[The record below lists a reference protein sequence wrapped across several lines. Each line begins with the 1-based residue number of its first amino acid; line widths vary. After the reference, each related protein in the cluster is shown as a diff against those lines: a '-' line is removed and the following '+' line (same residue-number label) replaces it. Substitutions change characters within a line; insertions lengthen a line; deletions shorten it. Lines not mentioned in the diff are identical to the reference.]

1 MQAKAALNKVS
12 CWKSK
17 LWPDTLQSTVA
28 GPPKSLAWESGKFQA
43 RFVHVQDLN
52 VGNNS
57 VLQNGCGQLSLKRTK
72 WNAYKNCG
80 HMFLVCDV
88 ICIDALICWH
98 NFEDVWFS
106 SFLWGTTWRKHCF
119 SCRWMCQVF
128 AVFFFF
134 FIQGVFFW
142 VGVEW
147 GGVGCWRSFALASW
161 TWCYV
166 TNGKQRPWR
175 AHNHP
180 KRCSFLKLCLMTAL
194 HVWVRLFLRNWYVEK
209 MKQKIRENCAS
220 ESVFPTMFLA

>member
-88 ICIDALICWH
+88 ICIDARICWH

-128 AVFFFF
+128 AVFFFSSSRACF
-134 FIQGVFFW
+134 SGL
-142 VGVEW
+142 GLS
-147 GGVGCWRSFALASW
+147 GVGWDVDVHSHLLHELDATSRMENKGPGAPTTIRNVVLFSSCVWWQHCMFESASSFETGMS
-161 TWCYV
+161 
-166 TNGKQRPWR
+166 
-175 AHNHP
+175 
-180 KRCSFLKLCLMTAL
+180 KRWNKKSVKIVQANQSFQPC
-194 HVWVRLFLRNWYVEK
+194 F
-209 MKQKIRENCAS
+209 
-220 ESVFPTMFLA
+220 